1 MWAPINRDRT
11 GPEPCPANRRIG
23 AVGPAGDTGGGETA
37 NNDTLRTKGC
47 ATPAAVRHAA
57 EARPAAGRE
66 NMRVERWIAAGV
78 IAVGLAAFGLE
89 ARADRNELA
98 AEVDRRSEDVEP
110 QVIAWRRDLH
120 EYPELGNREFRTAAL
135 VAEHLESLGLAV
147 RTGVAHTGVI
157 GVLRGGRPG
166 PTVAL
171 RADMDALP
179 VREALDLPFASV
191 QRATYLGREVGVM
204 HACGHDAHTA
214 MLLGAAEALA
224 GVRDRLPGRVIF
236 LFQPAEEGAPPG
248 EQGGAKLMLA
258 EGAFDDP
265 EPDVVFG
272 LHVISQARVGEIA
285 YRSGGAMASSDK
297 LEITVRGRQTHAAYP
312 WLGIDPIA
320 TAAQIVLAL
329 QAIPARQV
337 DARIPSVISIGA
349 IHGGVRH
356 NIIPEEV
363 ELLGTIRSLD
373 PEQRRELHATVART
387 ATAIARSAGAEAEVE
402 ITPGYP
408 ITLNDPDLTQRMLP
422 TLQRIAGRDQVV
434 PALPRTGA
442 EDFAFYQER
451 VPGLFLWLGIRP
463 AGVSADT
470 AAPNHSPHFYVDEA
484 ALVLGVRTLT
494 GLTLD
499 FMTGNAE

>member
-1 MWAPINRDRT
+1 VRRQDR
-11 GPEPCPANRRIG
+11 G
-23 AVGPAGDTGGGETA
+23 A
-37 NNDTLRTKGC
+37 NDTLRLKVY
-47 ATPAAVRHAA
+47 ATPAMGGAAKGESMRISHRVGAVA
-57 EARPAAGRE
+57 
-66 NMRVERWIAAGV
+66 IAT
-78 IAVGLAAFGLE
+78 GLLLFGPT
-89 ARADRNELA
+89 AQADQHELA
-98 AEVDRRSEDVEP
+98 SEVDRRSEDVEQ
-110 QVIAWRRDLH
+110 QVIAWRRDIH
-120 EYPELGNREFRTAAL
+120 EHPELSNREVRTAEL
-135 VAEHLESLGLAV
+135 VATHLASLGLSV

-157 GVLRGGRPG
+157 GLLRGGRPG

-179 VREALDLPFASV
+179 VTEAVDLPFASV

-224 GVRDRLPGRVIF
+224 GVREQLPGNVLF

-265 EPDVVFG
+265 KPDVVFG
-272 LHVISQARVGEIA
+272 LHVISQSRVGEIS

-297 LEITVRGRQTHAAYP
+297 LKITVRGRQTHAAYP
-312 WLGIDPIA
+312 WLGVDPIA

-329 QAIPARQV
+329 EAIPARRV
-337 DARIPSVISIGA
+337 DTRIPAVVSIGA

-356 NIIPEEV
+356 NIIPDEV

-373 PEQRRELHATVART
+373 PGQRSELHRIVEST
-387 ATAIARSAGAEAEVE
+387 ATAIARSAGAVAEVE
-402 ITPGYP
+402 IKLGYP
-408 ITLNDPDLTQRMLP
+408 ITLNDPDLTRRMIP
-422 TLQRIAGRDQVV
+422 TLQRIAGRDQVIE
-434 PALPRTGA
+434 ALPRTGA
-442 EDFAFYQER
+442 EDFAFFQER
-451 VPGLFLWLGIRP
+451 VPGLYLWLGIRP

-470 AAPNHSPHFYVDEA
+470 AAPNHSPHFYVDES

-494 GLTLD
+494 GLTVD
-499 FMTGNAE
+499 FMGDGG